1 MIKKNK
7 IITIQGQNEAEK
19 AENLDINRISSTIN
33 EKNEIKQETE
43 EERIELIE
51 KEILYEKI
59 RMKSIEIMFNI
70 LTLVPSKIQI
80 LINFKKIKITSKT
93 I

>member
-7 IITIQGQNEAEK
+7 IIGKNEAEK
-19 AENLDINRISSTIN
+19 EENVDINRISSTIN

-70 LTLVPSKIQI
+70 LTLVPSKLQI
-80 LINFKKIKITSKT
+80 LINFNKKKITSK
-93 I
+93 II